1 MNRSCLPFIVSDD
14 IKPPSMG
21 CNNASENKSTSIMS
35 LQCENCNITI
45 FIPMQNMEKIFGSNK
60 DPRPLNSKDV
70 TSRCHDGKYD
80 HKARYDK
87 NTVSCR
93 CAY

>member
-1 MNRSCLPFIVSDD
+1 
-14 IKPPSMG
+14 
-21 CNNASENKSTSIMS
+21 
-35 LQCENCNITI
+35 
-45 FIPMQNMEKIFGSNK
+45 MQNMEKIFGSNK